1 MKQIVK
7 GLKNSQRIMVILDGI
22 GFRTTVKEVP
32 NMVFASQSNAVLAA
46 LTVIAMDEY
55 VGYSARIKSYDNKMK
70 ALSYDVQVTLT
81 NA

>member
-7 GLKNSQRIMVILDGI
+7 GLKNSQRILVILDGI

-32 NMVFASQSNAVLAA
+32 NMMFASQSSVVLAA
-46 LTVIAMDEY
+46 LTVIAIDKV
-55 VGYSARIKSYDNKMK
+55 VGYSARMKSYDNKMK